1 MSLSRGEI
9 NPLSVLELRKLSF
22 IPEHFAKIA
31 VTNNIDIKLLDQW
44 INYNLNSRY
53 AIIKTLIVDQN
64 KKMIEVTEIGIED
77 PKELTMLTLGCTY
90 MHTNKK
96 ELF

>member
-1 MSLSRGEI
+1 M
-9 NPLSVLELRKLSF
+9 V
-22 IPEHFAKIA
+22 
-31 VTNNIDIKLLDQW
+31 
-44 INYNLNSRY
+44 
-53 AIIKTLIVDQN
+53 
-64 KKMIEVTEIGIED
+64 EVTEIGIED